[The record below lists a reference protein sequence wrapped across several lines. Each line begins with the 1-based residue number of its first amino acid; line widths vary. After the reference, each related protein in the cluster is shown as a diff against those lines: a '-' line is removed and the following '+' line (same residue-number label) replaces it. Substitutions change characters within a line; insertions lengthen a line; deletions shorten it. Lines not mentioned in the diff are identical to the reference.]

1 MLICSVAIDDPCLDD
16 WLSSIWIQGWFCVCG
31 GWGGGGGL
39 VLWGGGAG
47 IVGMTLFHCSVSL
60 VFVCSGGIDVHRG
73 CFL

>member
-1 MLICSVAIDDPCLDD
+1 MTHVWMIGYHRSGYKDGSV
-16 WLSSIWIQGWFCVCG
+16 SVVVG
-31 GWGGGGGL
+31 GGGGGL